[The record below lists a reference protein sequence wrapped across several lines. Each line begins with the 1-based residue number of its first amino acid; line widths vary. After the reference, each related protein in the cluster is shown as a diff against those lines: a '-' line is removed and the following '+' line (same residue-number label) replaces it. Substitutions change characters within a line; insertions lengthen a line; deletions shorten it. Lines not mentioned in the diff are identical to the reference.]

1 MVLTWRKKLCWLIF
15 ACWLYKWSGAGA
27 GVIIRCRI
35 LIHLHKFPSPTLM
48 KCSMARPDWPTD
60 NFQRLNYRLSAL
72 LAMDNWTWTLSAA
85 RPRVHKINRLPHG
98 INTKKYKNAMKRWQ
112 LVKLPP
118 GRRDRSRPTDS
129 NGHNAS
135 PPDQSS
141 CLQSQMSLLSTFHHW
156 VVKWRR
162 TYV

>member
-35 LIHLHKFPSPTLM
+35 LIHLHKSPSPTLM

-129 NGHNAS
+129 NGHTAS

-141 CLQSQMSLLSTFHHW
+141 CLKSQMSLLSTFHHW